1 MVCWNGYKSL
11 MAYFNNRLNAY
22 TMKKRNLNNLKLN
35 KTVISNLNLNT
46 VYGGKLGKS
55 EFAGQCPDDPSRA
68 TICESQGCP
77 VDDTCENSFAPGCV
91 CSENVC

>member
-1 MVCWNGYKSL
+1 
-11 MAYFNNRLNAY
+11 
-22 TMKKRNLNNLKLN
+22 MKKKNLNNLKLN
-35 KTVISNLNLNT
+35 KTVISNFNLNK
-46 VYGGKLGKS
+46 VYGGKLGNS

-77 VDDTCENSFAPGCV
+77 VDDTCDNSFAPGCV